1 MYRAVIK
8 RLIDLCGALFGLLL
22 LSPVLLVVALL
33 VRLQMG
39 SPVLFKQQRPGLHGK
54 PFDMLKFRTMTNA
67 KDDNGQLLPD
77 AQRVTWFGNFLR
89 KTSIDELPELI
100 NVLKGDMSLVG
111 PRPLLMRYFP
121 YYTDKEMRRHDV
133 RPGITG
139 LAQINGRNLLNWD
152 ERLRMDVEYVEHH
165 NLMLDLWIIF
175 KTLGKVLGQK
185 DVVIADHNP
194 LQDLDM
200 ERNNKRSENQ

>member
-1 MYRAVIK
+1 MYQNHIK
-8 RLIDLCGALFGLLL
+8 RAIDICVALFGLLL
-22 LSPVLLVVALL
+22 LSPFLLVVVIL
-33 VRLQMG
+33 VRIQMG

-54 PFDMLKFRTMTNA
+54 PFDILKFRTMTNA

-77 AQRVTWFGNFLR
+77 VQRVTWFGNLLR
-89 KTSIDELPELI
+89 KTSIDEFPELI